1 MDLKTSTKPQE
12 VDITAL
18 YIKLKDKHRN
28 VFMYQFGDL
37 VIFYRSIGRKEY
49 RMIQEDPIIND
60 FQKENVICD
69 LCTLYPERI
78 DWNSVDAGIPE
89 KLTKL
94 ILQNSFLD
102 SIESR
107 QKLLAYYRSEMYDL
121 DNQISCL
128 INEAFPQFDLEEIEE
143 WGVEKTTKYLSRA
156 EWKLHNLRGLAFVE
170 PEGSFGGQ
178 QQTTTQE
185 SPSPPRPQQQQR
197 QGADNDRDRTSQETI
212 RGQDKRT
219 SKLTPE
225 KIKQMQEFAAKFP
238 EFNVFNDDG
247 FNGTD
252 GFQGDNVD
260 TTPPALRVP
269 RQQ

>member
-1 MDLKTSTKPQE
+1 MDLKTS
-12 VDITAL
+12 
-18 YIKLKDKHRN
+18 YIKPEVNITDLYLKLKETHRN
-28 VFMYQFGDL
+28 VFIHQFGDL
-37 VIFYRSIGRKEY
+37 VFLYTSIGRKDY
-49 RMIQEDPIIND
+49 RTIIENEDLDD

-69 LCTLYPERI
+69 ICTLHPRNV
-78 DWNSVDAGIPE
+78 DWNTIDAGIPE
-89 KLTKL
+89 KLAEEIIK
-94 ILQNSFLD
+94 NSFLD

-128 INEAFPQFDLEEIEE
+128 INEFPQFDLEEIET

-156 EWKLHNLRGLAFVE
+156 EWKLHNLRGLQFVE

-178 QQTTTQE
+178 KQTTTQE
-185 SPSPPRPQQQQR
+185 TPPSPRSQQQQQR
-197 QGADNDRDRTSQETI
+197 VNNDRNRTSQETI
-212 RGQDKRT
+212 RGQDKRA

-238 EFNVFNDDG
+238 EIDVFGDSG
-247 FNGTD
+247 FKGID

-260 TTPPALRVP
+260 VTPPALRVP
-269 RQQ
+269 R